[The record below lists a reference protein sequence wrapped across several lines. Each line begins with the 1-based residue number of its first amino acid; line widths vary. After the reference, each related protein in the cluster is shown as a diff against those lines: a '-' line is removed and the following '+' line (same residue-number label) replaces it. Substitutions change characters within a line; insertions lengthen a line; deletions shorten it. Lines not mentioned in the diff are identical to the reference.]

1 MDWLLA
7 DPPRLDTSQVT
18 NFDVHIV
25 HQNVQLFELNPSGIA
40 AS

>member
-7 DPPRLDTSQVT
+7 DPPQLDTSQVT

-25 HQNVQLFELNPSGIA
+25 HQNVQPLELNPSSIA
-40 AS
+40 TS